1 MQAAGVVQLGGQGY
15 LLVVGALVLCA
26 GLIWA
31 GCRDAR
37 TRRVPNRLLI
47 PAYLGAGLA
56 LLACE
61 HPVPLIV
68 SAVVL
73 GGLYLLVWRLCH
85 LPQLRT
91 NGRPG
96 LGGADVKIAPAVGIA
111 ATLPTQLAATLPN
124 QIPASPLGAD
134 QWELVFGLPWGAVCG
149 AVVVF
154 GLSHALS
161 AAWLLATRRKSGAH
175 IPAMLLAAGVWVV
188 LQLVAYA
195 NAGGVG
201 G

>member
-1 MQAAGVVQLGGQGY
+1 MQLGGQGY
-15 LLVVGALVLCA
+15 LLVAGALVLCA

-31 GCRDAR
+31 GCSDAR

-47 PAYLGAGLA
+47 PAYLGAGLV

-111 ATLPTQLAATLPN
+111 ATLPN

-134 QWELVFGLPWGAVCG
+134 QWELVFGVPWGAVCG
-149 AVVVF
+149 AIAVF
-154 GLSHALS
+154 GLAHALS
-161 AAWLLATRRKSGAH
+161 AAWLLVTRRKSGAH

-188 LQLVAYA
+188 LQLA
-195 NAGGVG
+195 
-201 G
+201 

>member
-1 MQAAGVVQLGGQGY
+1 MQAAGVMQLGGQGY
-15 LLVVGALVLCA
+15 LLVAGALVLCA

-31 GCRDAR
+31 GCSDAR

-47 PAYLGAGLA
+47 PAYLGAGLV
-56 LLACE
+56 LLASE

-68 SAVVL
+68 SVVVL

-111 ATLPTQLAATLPN
+111 ATLPN
-124 QIPASPLGAD
+124 QIPASPLGVD
-134 QWELVFGLPWGAVCG
+134 QWELVFGVPWGAVCG
-149 AVVVF
+149 AIAVF
-154 GLSHALS
+154 GLAHALS
-161 AAWLLATRRKSGAH
+161 AAWLLVTRRKSGAH
-175 IPAMLLAAGVWVV
+175 IPAMLLAAGVCSA
-188 LQLVAYA
+188 LQLA
-195 NAGGVG
+195 
-201 G
+201 